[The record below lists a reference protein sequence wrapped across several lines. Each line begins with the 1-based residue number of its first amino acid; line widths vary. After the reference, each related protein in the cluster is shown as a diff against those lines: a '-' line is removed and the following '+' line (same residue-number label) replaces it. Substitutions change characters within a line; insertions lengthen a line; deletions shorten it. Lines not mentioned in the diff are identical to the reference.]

1 MLSVFLSLFTIS
13 TGSFKIRFI
22 MLDRSLGD
30 TIIAVSTPPGYGGV
44 GILRLSGKK
53 SLRISKKIFRPA
65 NPGIK
70 IMPRLATFGN
80 LIDPES
86 GEPLDEG
93 YLIFFPGP
101 HSYTRENIVEI
112 SLHGSPAVLEEGL
125 RQGVKAGARPARP
138 GEFTLRAFLQGR
150 IDMIQAAAVNDLIRS
165 SSLRAAKA
173 AFSQVAGK
181 LSRRIS
187 LLRKQAVELLAD
199 LESSIEFPDDKIG
212 VSPQK
217 ISLSFERMALNLNSL
232 ISSYDAG
239 QALLNG
245 VTLAIAGRT
254 NVGKSTLFNAIL
266 EDERAIVTPFPGT
279 TRDFL
284 RERIKIDD
292 QDFILVDMA
301 GLGKASSPVEE
312 EGIKRGNRLAAAADG
327 LLLLL
332 DAARKEDTEDFRLIE
347 KFKDKKVLVLFNKI
361 DLPRKMDLAKM
372 RRRYP
377 GLASIEISAL
387 KGTNLNRL
395 KEKIHE
401 IFAPAVNERED
412 IIFHIWQKLSLE
424 EALRHVRKTQKLL
437 DAGHSEEIGAEEIRK
452 IMPVIGGLTGEIKPD
467 DVIEDIFN
475 RFCVGK

>member
-1 MLSVFLSLFTIS
+1 
-13 TGSFKIRFI
+13 

-44 GILRLSGKK
+44 GILRLSGRK
-53 SLRISKKIFRPA
+53 SRQISKKIFRPA

-70 IMPRLATFGN
+70 IIPRLATFGN
-80 LIDPES
+80 LIDSES
-86 GEPLDEG
+86 GEHLDEG

-125 RQGVKAGARPARP
+125 RQGMKAGARLARP
-138 GEFTLRAFLQGR
+138 GEFTLRAFLHGR

-165 SSLRAAKA
+165 SSIKTARA

-212 VSPQK
+212 ISPEK
-217 ISLSFERMALNLNSL
+217 ISLSLEGMALNLTSL

-266 EDERAIVTPFPGT
+266 EDERAIVTSSPGT

-284 RERIKIDD
+284 RERIKIGDL
-292 QDFILVDMA
+292 DFFLVDMA
-301 GLGKASSPVEE
+301 GLGKASSPVEK
-312 EGIKRGNRLAAAADG
+312 EGIKRGNRIAAAADG

-332 DAARKEDTEDFRLIE
+332 DVARKENTEDFRLIE
-347 KFKDKKVLVLFNKI
+347 RFMDKKALLLFNKI
-361 DLPRKMDLAKM
+361 DLPKKMDLAKI

-377 GLASIEISAL
+377 DLPLLEISAL
-387 KGTNLNRL
+387 RGTNLNRL
-395 KEKIHE
+395 KGKIYE
-401 IFAPAVNERED
+401 IFAPAVSERED
-412 IIFHIWQKLSLE
+412 IIFHLWQKLSLE
-424 EALRHVRKTQKLL
+424 EALRHVRKTEKLL
-437 DAGHSEEIGAEEIRK
+437 GAGHSEEIGAEEIRK
-452 IMPVIGGLTGEIKPD
+452 IIPVIGRLTGEIKPD